1 MAALAITTS
10 DPASRIFWQHCA
22 PDIVTGDVACCPA
35 LREAAMAATA
45 FRTMIRLLQSSA
57 NCSKQHQTQGITLG
71 WQ

>member
-10 DPASRIFWQHCA
+10 DPASRIWQHCA
-22 PDIVTGDVACCPA
+22 PDMVTGDVAFCPCF
-35 LREAAMAATA
+35 REAAMAATA

-57 NCSKQHQTQGITLG
+57 NCSKQRQTQGIALG